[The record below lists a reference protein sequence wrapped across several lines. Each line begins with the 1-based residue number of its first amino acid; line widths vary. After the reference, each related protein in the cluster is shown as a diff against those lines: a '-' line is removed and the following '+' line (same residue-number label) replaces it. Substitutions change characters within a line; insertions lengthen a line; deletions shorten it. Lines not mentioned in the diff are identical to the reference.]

1 MQSPPLAGISFP
13 HVSHTPESILC
24 FLPNVLII
32 KELPFAAAVFEIQE
46 DGNVKLIQLIS
57 IEGEFPRDFTFNSDQ
72 KFVVAVNQ
80 NTNNATLY
88 QRNVDTGKLAMIQKG
103 FSVPEGTCVMLRK

>member
-46 DGNVKLIQLIS
+46 RWNTPWLSLPITERLADEELSLPIS
-57 IEGEFPRDFTFNSDQ
+57 PCLTQEQAEYVVNLLNDFM
-72 KFVVAVNQ
+72 
-80 NTNNATLY
+80 
-88 QRNVDTGKLAMIQKG
+88 G
-103 FSVPEGTCVMLRK
+103 